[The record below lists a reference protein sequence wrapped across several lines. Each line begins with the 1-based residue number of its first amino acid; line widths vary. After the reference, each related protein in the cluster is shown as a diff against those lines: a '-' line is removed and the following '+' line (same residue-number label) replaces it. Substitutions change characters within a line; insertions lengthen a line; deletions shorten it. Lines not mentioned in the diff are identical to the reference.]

1 MQVTIVFDGAAL
13 PAKRET
19 ELSRAKTREESLL
32 KAHELVAQGASIQ
45 ADALYAKSVDVTP
58 EMAHKVAL
66 ALVPLGVTVIV
77 APYEAD
83 AQLAYLS
90 RNNLVDVVISEDSDL
105 LVYQCARVLY
115 KVDFKTERGQE
126 VTYKSIFTCP
136 GGFDRLSP
144 ETFLLA
150 SILSGCDYLPSL
162 SSIGLR
168 KAIGIAIKAE
178 GLLAKQDLT
187 IESDSFIN
195 RLLMLAKL
203 TGVDE
208 DAIGDDFAH
217 RFREAVFTFRHQTV
231 FCPVQRRLVPLTEYS
246 PSTTTLANLDF
257 LGEFYDDELAG
268 LVADCRIH
276 PDTKMQFT
284 TVDASGEHQVRTVRK
299 SHKRPVK
306 IASAK
311 TSEVQPTG
319 MRTLAACWAYTVPS
333 SIPAT
338 STFVNPVIQLSDS
351 DEEVA
356 PVMKPVLRD
365 VNVRVHVDDLD
376 VFSAVPTAPLIGI
389 GKRVRRNV
397 SPTRPTVTTSI
408 DLIENFSLDKYKN

>member
-1 MQVTIVFDGAAL
+1 M
-13 PAKRET
+13 
-19 ELSRAKTREESLL
+19 
-32 KAHELVAQGASIQ
+32 
-45 ADALYAKSVDVTP
+45 
-58 EMAHKVAL
+58 
-66 ALVPLGVTVIV
+66 
-77 APYEAD
+77 
-83 AQLAYLS
+83 
-90 RNNLVDVVISEDSDL
+90 
-105 LVYQCARVLY
+105 
-115 KVDFKTERGQE
+115 
-126 VTYKSIFTCP
+126 
-136 GGFDRLSP
+136 
-144 ETFLLA
+144 
-150 SILSGCDYLPSL
+150 
-162 SSIGLR
+162 
-168 KAIGIAIKAE
+168 
-178 GLLAKQDLT
+178 
-187 IESDSFIN
+187 
-195 RLLMLAKL
+195 
-203 TGVDE
+203 
-208 DAIGDDFAH
+208 
-217 RFREAVFTFRHQTV
+217 
-231 FCPVQRRLVPLTEYS
+231 PLTEYS